1 MNIIRYPQQ
10 ADWKELLKR
19 PALNT
24 EILFPKVS
32 EILNE
37 VRTKGD
43 EALFEYEMMFDKAN
57 LDSLIVSEKEFNE
70 AECKIYLSTHLE
82 RDGKEKTVIL
92 TIRDNGPGFSEQILE
107 HAFEPYIT
115 TKDTGTGLGLP
126 MVKKIIEEHGGWI
139 TLANGSD
146 SNEQK
151 SNGAIVTI
159 GFVNLA

>member
-1 MNIIRYPQQ
+1 MI
-10 ADWKELLKR
+10 DD
-19 PALNT
+19 
-24 EILFPKVS
+24 IL
-32 EILNE
+32 
-37 VRTKGD
+37 
-43 EALFEYEMMFDKAN
+43 
-57 LDSLIVSEKEFNE
+57 EFN
-70 AECKIYLSTHLE
+70 
-82 RDGKEKTVIL
+82 RRFVREK
-92 TIRDNGPGFSEQILE
+92 GY
-107 HAFEPYIT
+107 EPYIT